1 MKKNAIYDQRAISII
16 VFSLFSAWLLSFV
29 YEGQIFYS
37 LLDSYQL
44 NPGRLMLFAIL
55 AHAAGL
61 FICGYIVRDMTT
73 AKKVMMVAAGLCIAG
88 SGVFFFAP
96 SVLWTVCLI
105 TMALLAGMWN
115 AAWGWF
121 LRGCSMQNQRMGT
134 VAASI
139 AVGTALMIGLNMAAI
154 YIQPQFGL
162 TLAMLCLAGAFVFAW
177 RLPQTALDVSAGS
190 KPKTYISIRG
200 PLALLCLFIVVMT
213 INSGLMFS
221 VVNPAFAHL
230 TTLTSWYWAV
240 PYIAALAVF
249 AQLPRKVKRSYILYA
264 AIAMQGFGFI
274 AFLLLDRSAGSYL
287 AVNTLLLGAFG
298 VNDLFWWSILGEM
311 LDLHKNPAKLLGLG
325 LSVNVAGVLLG
336 ELVSSLL
343 SSGTNGNAPT
353 LTGLAVVCAAL
364 VILPV
369 LYNRLTLL
377 LKSSSFLTEV
387 AEMPPAEQ
395 VRAIETVLH
404 TVGLTERENQ
414 IAALLLKGYTY
425 RLITQELFISEST
438 VRTHIQNIYFKL
450 GIHNKT
456 ELIQR
461 LSK

>member
-1 MKKNAIYDQRAISII
+1 
-16 VFSLFSAWLLSFV
+16 
-29 YEGQIFYS
+29 
-37 LLDSYQL
+37 
-44 NPGRLMLFAIL
+44 
-55 AHAAGL
+55 
-61 FICGYIVRDMTT
+61 
-73 AKKVMMVAAGLCIAG
+73 
-88 SGVFFFAP
+88 
-96 SVLWTVCLI
+96 
-105 TMALLAGMWN
+105 
-115 AAWGWF
+115 
-121 LRGCSMQNQRMGT
+121 
-134 VAASI
+134 
-139 AVGTALMIGLNMAAI
+139 
-154 YIQPQFGL
+154 
-162 TLAMLCLAGAFVFAW
+162 
-177 RLPQTALDVSAGS
+177 
-190 KPKTYISIRG
+190 
-200 PLALLCLFIVVMT
+200 
-213 INSGLMFS
+213 MFS

-249 AQLPRKVKRSYILYA
+249 ARLPRKVKRSYILYA

-325 LSVNVAGVLLG
+325 LSFNVAGVLLG

-343 SSGTNGNAPT
+343 SSGTIGNAPT

-377 LKSSSFLTEV
+377 LKNSSFLTEV

-395 VRAIETVLH
+395 VRAIETVLR

-425 RLITQELFISEST
+425 SEAALIGCTPVS
-438 VRTHIQNIYFKL
+438 
-450 GIHNKT
+450 
-456 ELIQR
+456 
-461 LSK
+461 